1 MLHSRSDQRRLILDI
16 KEDDEGE
23 EDEEEEE
30 NDKRGKDGESV
41 LSDFVG

>member
-1 MLHSRSDQRRLILDI
+1 MLHSRSYQRRLILDI

-23 EDEEEEE
+23 EDEEEEQ
-30 NDKRGKDGESV
+30 NDKREKDGESV